1 MIHQW
6 IASFIIN
13 SLNIIWGCLFVGQLD
28 IDVSVERNQAGIVLK
43 PVLVW
48 SQSYSN
54 ESILRVCSWKSFCSF
69 YPSFGCELFFL
80 CSLFSSCCVL
90 TVPLVFF
97 SFFTLPFHFS
107 FQGLPPAPLL
117 PSLCKQANKQLPLV
131 PGWLSV
137 VPPPSA
143 QRTPWQTHRRKPIHM
158 IPNIS
163 EFCWES
169 MLTNDQAWNNTALIM
184 PIDLHWSDHAYHC
197 MTVKLDLVTY
207 AVIIARRKTSP

>member
-6 IASFIIN
+6 IPSFIIK

-28 IDVSVERNQAGIVLK
+28 IDVSVERNRAGIVTK

-54 ESILRVCSWKSFCSF
+54 ESILRVCVRERLFALSLPLLGVNYSS
-69 YPSFGCELFFL
+69 SAIFFL
-80 CSLFSSCCVL
+80 
-90 TVPLVFF
+90 PAVFWQCLLF
-97 SFFTLPFHFS
+97 SFFFPHCPSTSLS
-107 FQGLPPAPLL
+107 KGSLLPPPPLPLL
-117 PSLCKQANKQLPLV
+117 LSLCKQANKQLPLV

-137 VPPPSA
+137 VPSPWA
-143 QRTPWQTHRRKPIHM
+143 QRTPWQTHTRKPIHVT
-158 IPNIS
+158 PNIS

-169 MLTNDQAWNNTALIM
+169 MLTNDQAWHNIALIV
-184 PIDLHWSDHAYHC
+184 PIDLHWSGHVYHC

-207 AVIIARRKTSP
+207 AVCAWV